1 MASCLSEGGN
11 DRWWAV
17 WQTGGGADFQFG
29 VVAFDGDE
37 EIRTVFLIGLPQSLL
52 TGMEG
57 VEHEQLAV
65 EWAELYSQ
73 LSGSRDF
80 VALVLVGDSA

>member
-1 MASCLSEGGN
+1 
-11 DRWWAV
+11 
-17 WQTGGGADFQFG
+17 

-37 EIRTVFLIGLPQSLL
+37 EIRTVFLLGLPQGLL
-52 TGMEG
+52 RGMEG

-65 EWAELYSQ
+65 ERAEFFQQ

-80 VALVLVGDSA
+80 VALVFDGDKA